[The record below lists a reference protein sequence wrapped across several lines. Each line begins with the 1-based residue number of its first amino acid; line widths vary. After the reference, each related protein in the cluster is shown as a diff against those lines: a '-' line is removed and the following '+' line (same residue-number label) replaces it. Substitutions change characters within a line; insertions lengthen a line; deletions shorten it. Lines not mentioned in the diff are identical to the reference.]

1 LSEQGQTILVKGEAM
16 VSGRT
21 GFKSPL
27 PEYAPG
33 IDSLKLINVDW
44 QGLSTERLKGLR
56 EEWTGIFNP

>member
-1 LSEQGQTILVKGEAM
+1 M

-33 IDSLKLINVDW
+33 IDTLKLINVDW
-44 QGLSTERLKGLR
+44 QGLTPEKLRDLR
-56 EEWTGIFNP
+56 EEWIDVFNP